1 MAAPGAM
8 PVPQGGGILGRF
20 ENVRTKKSAKKIITC
35 DAATPEY
42 LRNDFLKPVHLPIE
56 RVDDDGNFA
65 ATSDMR
71 ETRFHKGFH
80 RRHQADIM
88 SDAAR
93 LEAEVVREMAREER
107 AQQQAEATRMFRE
120 KHTFNI
126 LTGEGS
132 GRECEFRHVGKKILN
147 PYGSMEATYGEHDKD
162 ARNRIKNSK
171 HRFFE
176 YPAPQ
181 KEDRTANIFNE
192 GLQETKRE
200 SAVLGYGRSGVSR
213 TRAASCGVAD
223 NYVHLRALPAE
234 PDYERPR
241 DGNASQIIFG

>member
-1 MAAPGAM
+1 M
-8 PVPQGGGILGRF
+8 
-20 ENVRTKKSAKKIITC
+20 KSAKKIITC

-93 LEAEVVREMAREER
+93 LEAEMAREER

-132 GRECEFRHVGKKILN
+132 G
-147 PYGSMEATYGEHDKD
+147 
-162 ARNRIKNSK
+162 
-171 HRFFE
+171 
-176 YPAPQ
+176 
-181 KEDRTANIFNE
+181 
-192 GLQETKRE
+192 
-200 SAVLGYGRSGVSR
+200 
-213 TRAASCGVAD
+213 
-223 NYVHLRALPAE
+223 
-234 PDYERPR
+234 
-241 DGNASQIIFG
+241 

>member
-1 MAAPGAM
+1 MNPGAM

-20 ENVRTKKSAKKIITC
+20 ENVRTKKSAKKIVTC

-56 RVDDDGNFA
+56 RVDEEANFA
-65 ATSDMR
+65 ATSDIR

-80 RRHQADIM
+80 RRHQADIQ

-93 LEAEVVREMAREER
+93 LEAEAAREYVREER
-107 AQQQAEATRMFRE
+107 AYQQAEAAKLFRE

-147 PYGSMEATYGEHDKD
+147 PYGSMEATYAEHDKD

-176 YPAPQ
+176 YPAPA
-181 KEDRTANIFNE
+181 KEERTATLFNE
-192 GLQETKRE
+192 GLKDTVRET
-200 SAVLGYGRSGVSR
+200 AVLGYGRSGNAR
-213 TRAASCGVAD
+213 TRATSCGVSD
-223 NYVHLRALPAE
+223 NYVHLRALPPD
-234 PDYERPR
+234 PDYEQPR
-241 DGNASQIIFG
+241 HANASQIIFG